1 MSGLPNAATDALGTD
16 ASPESQLAYFSE
28 HALPTALID
37 LRNKHGYVNQVIQY
51 CETAY
56 LTNDKTE
63 IEAQT
68 KEYLTDALGAVV
80 KDIELITTNLTAF
93 LDLQTEAIT
102 SLTPQLDLV
111 KNRIALVKANHAQM
125 RLQRTRRNVVAT
137 AALPKKEGLSAEQ
150 ISEASKTLPAYE
162 RVGLKE
168 RLKALDEVGNCLSK
182 GA

>member
-1 MSGLPNAATDALGTD
+1 MPVQENAAQAALGVN

-56 LTNDKTE
+56 LTNDKAE

-80 KDIELITTNLTAF
+80 KDIELITTNLSAF
-93 LDLQTEAIT
+93 LDLQAESIA

-111 KNRIALVKANHAQM
+111 KNRIALVKANHAQS
-125 RLQRTRRNVVAT
+125 RLQRTRRNVVASDPEPMKE
-137 AALPKKEGLSAEQ
+137 ALGEDEIA
-150 ISEASKTLPAYE
+150 EASKPLPAYE
-162 RVGLKE
+162 RVGLSE
-168 RLKALDEVGNCLSK
+168 RLKALDDVGNCLSK
-182 GA
+182 G

>member
-1 MSGLPNAATDALGTD
+1 MPIQPNAATDALGTS

-56 LTNDKTE
+56 LTSDKNE

-80 KDIELITTNLTAF
+80 KDIELITSNLSAF
-93 LDLQTEAIT
+93 LDLQNEAIG

-111 KNRIALVKANHAQM
+111 KNRIALVKANHAQT
-125 RLQRTRRNVVAT
+125 RLQRTRRNVVA
-137 AALPKKEGLSAEQ
+137 ASPAPKKEALGEDQ
-150 ISEASKTLPAYE
+150 IATASRKLPEYK
-162 RVGLKE
+162 RVSLQE
-168 RLKALDEVGNCLSK
+168 RLKSLDNVGNCLSK
-182 GA
+182 G